1 MAKISRWSDD
11 FVNHAK
17 EVFLANE
24 HLSLSMIAKQSKEL
38 LGQQID
44 VHRLKKIAKEN
55 GDWQVVK
62 KAKYASSSRPSISD
76 EVEQIR
82 QAVFDSIVAAVSGG
96 IFISGDF
103 NEDEVM
109 EAIID
114 IPGVNIKY
122 IDPAALPLDAVNA
135 YTNLLSRTKTPV
147 TPTGVSAKTEREKAI
162 DLYREVQESLPSPE
176 LDS

>member
-1 MAKISRWSDD
+1 MAKVSRWSED

-24 HLSLSMIAKQSKEL
+24 HLSLSALAKQSVHF

-55 GDWQVVK
+55 GDWQVIK

-103 NEDEVM
+103 DEDEVM

-114 IPGVNIKY
+114 IPGVNVKFIE
-122 IDPAALPLDAVNA
+122 PTALPLDAVNT

-147 TPTGVSAKTEREKAI
+147 TSTGVSAKTDREKAI
-162 DLYREVQESLPSPE
+162 EIIRQVQERVQS
-176 LDS
+176 